1 MKYIV
6 KQRIDCVL
14 TIPNGTQLEIDGFTF
29 LRDSNGN
36 NSAKYIQTEV
46 DANTEEEAKSK
57 ARKLTTQ
64 FLSKIA
70 ILHDAKYTLLGIIS
84 VTDGKTTT
92 VSRDISGRFNLG
104 INGDDVKDGYVKN
117 IKNKRL
123 RVRPLQHYS
132 DAINSIDTFDQFRN
146 YYLVLEYYLEDTR
159 SITNWI
165 KIKESNIEM
174 KKGKSKYSMTVIS
187 WIRHKLSH
195 SKKINKGLTP
205 LSISNPK
212 DVSVVQKHLST
223 VQNLAREI
231 IREHE
236 KI

>member
-29 LRDSNGN
+29 LRDSDGN

-70 ILHDAKYTLLGIIS
+70 VLHDAKYTLLGIIS
-84 VTDGKTTT
+84 VTDGTTTT
-92 VSRDISGRFNLG
+92 VNRDVSGRLNLG

-132 DAINSIDTFDQFRN
+132 DAINSTDTFDQFRN
-146 YYLVLEYYLEDTR
+146 YYLVLENYLKKTEY
-159 SITNWI
+159 ITNWI
-165 KIKESNIEM
+165 LTKLPDIEM
-174 KKGKSKYSMTVIS
+174 KKDIYGHNITIIS

-195 SKKINKGLTP
+195 AKKNNKGLTP
-205 LSISNPK
+205 LSISKPE
-212 DVSVVQKHLST
+212 DVSLVQKHLPT
-223 VQNLAREI
+223 VQNLAR
-231 IREHE
+231 
-236 KI
+236 